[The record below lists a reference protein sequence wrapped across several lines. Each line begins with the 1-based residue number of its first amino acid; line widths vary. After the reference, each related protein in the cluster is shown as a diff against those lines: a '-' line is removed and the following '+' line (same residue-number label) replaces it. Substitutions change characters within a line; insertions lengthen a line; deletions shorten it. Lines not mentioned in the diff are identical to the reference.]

1 MPPAL
6 TGTADAAQD
15 CILVF
20 YCRRG
25 ANNNIDAF
33 VDDIRLKFIA
43 SAMIISHLIMCNA
56 VSCLK
61 AHFQAQQQQQHVID
75 LKRKQS

>member
-25 ANNNIDAF
+25 
-33 VDDIRLKFIA
+33 V
-43 SAMIISHLIMCNA
+43 IISHLIMCNA

-61 AHFQAQQQQQHVID
+61 AHFQAQQQQQSRHRSQKKTI
-75 LKRKQS
+75 LIAAA